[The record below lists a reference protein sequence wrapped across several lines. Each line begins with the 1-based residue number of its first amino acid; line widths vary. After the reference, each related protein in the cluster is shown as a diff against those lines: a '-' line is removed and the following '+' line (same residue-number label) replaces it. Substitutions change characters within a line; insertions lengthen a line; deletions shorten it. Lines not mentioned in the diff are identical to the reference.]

1 MDCARFTAGRRWY
14 QSAPASFGRVAR
26 HGAASGRMM
35 TDDPSGAE
43 LQKLAAVIVATPAMA
58 FITAI
63 LRAVWEDKEDSKTRI
78 LIEAFLCSFI
88 SLFVMAAIVLLAIV
102 ADFNLPIVADHYQL
116 LVLFIIAS
124 GIGSFVGFIGAVQI
138 RIYIRRF
145 LNNRITAN
153 K

>member
-1 MDCARFTAGRRWY
+1 
-14 QSAPASFGRVAR
+14 
-26 HGAASGRMM
+26 MM

-145 LNNRITAN
+145 LNNRITA
-153 K
+153 KK